1 MAVLKGVRHWC
12 LVLNV
17 FIRYGTQRFSE
28 GVTIK

>member
-1 MAVLKGVRHWC
+1 MAVLKGVPHWC

-28 GVTIK
+28 VTIK